1 MIGLIEI
8 RINTKSLIP
17 GCGHLCSSLCASLN
31 ASPCLARAYSSVC
44 LCVQVC
50 LCSPMPSAR
59 SRCKCASADK
69 EPAGS
74 QRSANSVCATN
85 THTLKQCSR
94 HYTVHW
100 PLHNCYMYITHVHTK
115 SFFSSN
121 STTYLGHHQVS
132 CFGSLG
138 SAADEVGGAVRSFS
152 EPIRPIL
159 LSPSSASS
167 TSFKRCHHHHHHLHP
182 HHHHRH
188 RQHPRPHNCY
198 HLQGAGWKFSEPI
211 HLLLELHFLS
221 HHLLLQ
227 HLIPSAI
234 ENIHQPAISVNKVY
248 FEPALKSHSFMEL
261 LSKK

>member
-74 QRSANSVCATN
+74 QRSANPVCATH

-100 PLHNCYMYITHVHTK
+100 PLHNCYMYITHTHK
-115 SFFSSN
+115 
-121 STTYLGHHQVS
+121 
-132 CFGSLG
+132 
-138 SAADEVGGAVRSFS
+138 
-152 EPIRPIL
+152 IL
-159 LSPSSASS
+159 
-167 TSFKRCHHHHHHLHP
+167 F
-182 HHHHRH
+182 
-188 RQHPRPHNCY
+188 
-198 HLQGAGWKFSEPI
+198 
-211 HLLLELHFLS
+211 LLEFYYIS
-221 HHLLLQ
+221 WSPPSKLLWKPWECSRWGRWCRSV
-227 HLIPSAI
+227 IFRTNTSYPPFTIISI
-234 ENIHQPAISVNKVY
+234 INI
-248 FEPALKSHSFMEL
+248 F
-261 LSKK
+261 